1 MNLEVDRMESLN
13 NLKERL
19 HIAQNELDKITI
31 KKHNTVPWSQG
42 EQDQSNLNS
51 FTYDEYTDVC
61 KAYKLKSKIF
71 ELEDQIATYSQ
82 RAQQEEKMEKNNKE
96 SQTKEYEYSSL
107 GKIQTTTNSAND
119 ARYDAQHRFFG
130 VSKLNQTILTL
141 SGQKRKF
148 KRLWIKASNNNEKTQ
163 EQVAYE
169 LNKIFR

>member
-1 MNLEVDRMESLN
+1 
-13 NLKERL
+13 
-19 HIAQNELDKITI
+19 
-31 KKHNTVPWSQG
+31 
-42 EQDQSNLNS
+42 
-51 FTYDEYTDVC
+51 
-61 KAYKLKSKIF
+61 
-71 ELEDQIATYSQ
+71 
-82 RAQQEEKMEKNNKE
+82 MEKNNKE

-107 GKIQTTTNSAND
+107 GKIQTTTNSGND